1 MKIINKH
8 LNIFLCIMLI
18 GILINANSHFNH
30 IRSFFN
36 SEITLFSLINLIR
49 ASSIVIT
56 IFLIVILNL
65 KEIKIKQNLLISI
78 FYLYIFIQLVSF
90 LFTRKLNL
98 EYDQFYFLLNQF
110 LIIFF
115 FHITISLKEISND
128 KLSLINK
135 IFFYTLIV
143 FIFSVI
149 LILGKS
155 LYLEYLS
162 TGPSS
167 FYYGYFVSP
176 GSIYLN
182 QQVPR
187 ITGIARLILVLVIFF
202 SITLLYSKLKT
213 SSFIILS
220 FLISMLFLAD
230 SRFSIYSFFILS
242 FILIILDKKF
252 FLLKKILFF
261 IFIIFFSN
269 LINISMNALQKNFDD
284 TFDAY
289 QKDLNISNNDT
300 QNEKKQLWDK
310 QLQSAEKKS
319 EKKVKPRFAR
329 DFSTSGRFKDWSDI
343 IVFVKKKP
351 IIGYGFQADRYLINR
366 PASNAY
372 LYSLVSGGVIGFVLF
387 AGIVTLSISSCFRV
401 IFFNKI
407 FQKKSHIIVK
417 SSILINIMLIIRTI
431 IENSFSIYN
440 FDLIIFLLTYLI
452 INYYEKNPQ
461 KYSY

>member
-30 IRSFFN
+30 IRGFFN

-65 KEIKIKQNLLISI
+65 KKIKIKQNLLISI

-128 KLSLINK
+128 KLFFINK

-143 FIFSVI
+143 FIFSAI
-149 LILGKS
+149 LILGKN

-162 TGPSS
+162 TGPTS

-220 FLISMLFLAD
+220 FLISMLFLTD

-269 LINISMNALQKNFDD
+269 LINISMNALQKNFGD
-284 TFDAY
+284 TFNTY

-300 QNEKKQLWDK
+300 QNEKKQLWGDVR
-310 QLQSAEKKS
+310 KK
-319 EKKVKPRFAR
+319 EDVALPPRILR
-329 DFSTSGRFKDWSDI
+329 DFSTSGRLKDWSDI
-343 IVFVKKKP
+343 IVFIKKKP

-372 LYSLVSGGVIGFVLF
+372 LYSLVSGGVIGFILF